1 VSLPWSRELS
11 EARTSLVCKPSIS
24 PLIRACSASF
34 AALSGLP
41 EPGAA
46 VPLMSVL
53 EATGD
58 EGTVLVGVTLALLT
72 VPLAGVDLDFGPGI
86 LAEQEMTGGMNG
98 KT

>member
-1 VSLPWSRELS
+1 
-11 EARTSLVCKPSIS
+11 
-24 PLIRACSASF
+24 
-34 AALSGLP
+34 
-41 EPGAA
+41 
-46 VPLMSVL
+46 MSVL